1 MIPQHG
7 NEAFI
12 ISLELVKAKGH
23 GPKMLEPGKSVL
35 HLMPIAIQPSIQ
47 IPDSLKRVTLSKND
61 DLTSLLCDLDADRFA
76 VIPLVRNDEAR
87 AQQITSTWLNLAD
100 EIAGM
105 QQFMNA

>member
-1 MIPQHG
+1 
-7 NEAFI
+7 
-12 ISLELVKAKGH
+12 
-23 GPKMLEPGKSVL
+23 MLEPGKSVL

-76 VIPLVRNDEAR
+76 VIPLRNDEAR
-87 AQQITSTWLNLAD
+87 AQQITSTWLKLAD
-100 EIAGM
+100 ESAGL